1 MQRYA
6 DTDRDSGVHSFEI
19 HDTSIIVW
27 FKGTNRPYTY
37 SYQRAGMQ
45 HVEQMKRL
53 ALAGDGLNEYIND
66 HVQKSY
72 D

>member
-6 DTDRDSGVHSFEI
+6 DIDRDSGVMGFEI
-19 HDTSIIVW
+19 GDTSITVY
-27 FKGTNRPYTY
+27 FKSASRPYIY
-37 SYQRAGMQ
+37 SYRGAGMQ
-45 HVEQMKRL
+45 HVETMKRL

-66 HVQKSY
+66 HVKKSY

>member
-6 DTDRDSGVHSFEI
+6 DTDRDSGVSHYEI
-19 HDTSIIVW
+19 EETSITVW
-27 FKGTNRPYTY
+27 FKGGAQPYRY
-37 SYQRAGMQ
+37 SYGRAGMQ

-53 ALAGDGLNEYIND
+53 ARAGDGLNEYIND
-66 HVQKSY
+66 HVKKRY

>member
-6 DTDRDSGVHSFEI
+6 DIDRDSGVMGFEI
-19 HDTSIIVW
+19 SDTSIKVY
-27 FKGTNRPYTY
+27 FKGTSRPYIY
-37 SYQRAGMQ
+37 SYRKAGMH

-66 HVQKSY
+66 HVKKAY

>member
-6 DTDRDSGVHSFEI
+6 DIDRDSGVLGFEI
-19 HDTSIIVW
+19 EDTSITVY
-27 FKGTNRPYTY
+27 FKGTSRPYTY
-37 SYQRAGMQ
+37 SHRKAGAQ

-66 HVQKSY
+66 NVKKLY

>member
-6 DTDRDSGVHSFEI
+6 DIDRDSGVMGFDI
-19 HDTSIIVW
+19 GDTSITVY
-27 FKGTNRPYTY
+27 FKGTSRPYVY
-37 SYQRAGMQ
+37 SNRKAGMR
-45 HVEQMKRL
+45 HVETMKRL

-66 HVQKSY
+66 HVRKSY